1 MIIYKFKNLEGV
13 MNCGRKIINLEK
25 RADYECPHVIFQK
38 NTYILKNGGW
48 VYILEDF
55 ASSRFAVFCEKCL
68 KKVRIIEI
76 D

>member
-1 MIIYKFKNLEGV
+1 MELVSLKSLPKEL
-13 MNCGRKIINLEK
+13 KILLLKELG
-25 RADYECPHVIFQK
+25 YETDG
-38 NTYILKNGGW
+38 TYILKNGGW